1 MFHIVF
7 NADENYIKYNAVLMM
22 SIIKIA
28 LKQTCKQEAT
38 KISPPHP
45 RKTLVSK
52 AIASIF

>member
-38 KISPPHP
+38 KISPPP

>member
-38 KISPPHP
+38 KISPPPP

>member
-38 KISPPHP
+38 KISPP

>member
-38 KISPPHP
+38 KISLPP